1 MVTKNIRRMLAVPA
15 LAAIAAALPLT
26 ISPSGNVEVQDA
38 CAQTGTCK
46 SSPGDICFVNGTGYD
61 DREWISG
68 GG

>member
-15 LAAIAAALPLT
+15 LATIAAALPLT

-46 SSPGDICFVNGTGYD
+46 SSPADICVVNGVLINA
-61 DREWISG
+61 REWING